1 MCTWILM
8 VRLMQKRETNLPTI
22 EWLWSTYDYSYLNGK
37 LISRA
42 TGKPIQP
49 TRKGRNFYFTLSW
62 RLNGIRNYYRTTVG
76 RIVFA
81 WITGSWPSSDVDH
94 INRDTTDNR
103 FSNLRTVTTRVN
115 CLNRSSFKGG
125 VTQQASGNWRV
136 RIRIDGKQQSL
147 GTYNTREE
155 AMQVYANAFNLAEN
169 S

>member
-1 MCTWILM
+1 MSPLILI
-8 VRLMQKRETNLPTI
+8 VSLMQKRETNLPTI
-22 EWLWSTYDYSYLNGK
+22 EWLWSTYDYSYLDGK
-37 LISRA
+37 LISKS
-42 TGKPIQP
+42 TGKAINP
-49 TRKGRNFYFTLSW
+49 TMKGRNFYFTLSW
-62 RLNGIRNYYRTTVG
+62 RLHGIRNYYRTTVG

-103 FSNLRTVTTRVN
+103 IFNLRAVTRRAN

-125 VTQQASGNWRV
+125 ITQQASGNWRV
-136 RIRIDGKQQSL
+136 RIRIDGKQKSL
-147 GTYNTREE
+147 GTYSTREE